1 MEDMWPVLPCSG
13 HMWEEGQVED
23 DCVCELS
30 PWLSWRIFLD
40 VVVVVVDRSLE
51 VDDSTYFG
59 TEFVL

>member
-1 MEDMWPVLPCSG
+1 
-13 HMWEEGQVED
+13 MWEEGQVED

-40 VVVVVVDRSLE
+40 VVVVDRSLE